1 MKNLRCFVDLSDIDT
16 LIGRDELFGALG
28 ITQVQ
33 EQSFDFQLMIEY
45 YYDKPV
51 EFAEDFL
58 FFIADDKQKEIMESI
73 RDNKRTAVRSG
84 QGIGKTA
91 TISCVIIW

>member
-1 MKNLRCFVDLSDIDT
+1 MQ
-16 LIGRDELFGALG
+16 LFGVLG
-28 ITQVQ
+28 TTKVQ
-33 EQSFDFQLMIEY
+33 EQSFDFQMIADY

-51 EFAEDFL
+51 AFAEDFL

-73 RDNKRTAVRSG
+73 RDNKRTAVKSG

-91 TISCVIIW
+91 KMYSVLLFGIYVLNITPKSSVQRLI